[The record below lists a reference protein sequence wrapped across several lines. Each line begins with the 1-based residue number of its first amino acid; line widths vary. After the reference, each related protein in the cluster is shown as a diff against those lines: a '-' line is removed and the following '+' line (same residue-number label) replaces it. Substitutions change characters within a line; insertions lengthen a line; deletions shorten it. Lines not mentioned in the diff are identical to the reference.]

1 MNVAGRMGSMT
12 PQPILPKSI
21 SNRKN
26 EGTPSPMR
34 VTNTAQTYQN
44 SKIGSPSKLPQPHQG
59 QKKYRP
65 HINLNSG
72 AMTERTKPV
81 QNF

>member
-1 MNVAGRMGSMT
+1 MNVTGHTGAMT

-21 SNRKN
+21 LNRKSG
-26 EGTPSPMR
+26 GTPSPMR

-44 SKIGSPSKLPQPHQG
+44 SRIGSPSKLPQPHQG
-59 QKKYRP
+59 QEKYKAG
-65 HINLNSG
+65 INLKSG

-81 QNF
+81 PNF